1 MPANLSPEYKNAQH
15 AFRRAREP
23 QEKLE
28 CLREMLRTIPK
39 HKGTEHLQADI
50 KTRIKELTEE
60 LGGPRKGAARGGPE
74 LAIRPEGAAQVALIG
89 PPNAGKSSLH
99 ARLTGSHAVVGPYPF
114 ATKFPLPGMLPHED
128 VQFQLVDLPP
138 VSADYIEAWMGGA
151 LHNADAVLLVVDL
164 SDPDCIDE
172 LEAVER
178 RLEEKKVDLVA
189 RIPGRTDAVLE
200 VPHDG
205 NPEEPPEEAF
215 EDPFRVRLPALL
227 VASKADLYGDPEAEL
242 ATFRELAPDPFVSL
256 AVSTESG
263 QGIDELGAA
272 LFELLEVVRVYSK
285 MPHHPADMSKPFTLR
300 RGGTVRDVAQQVHRG
315 LATDLKFARVWGP
328 SAEFDGQQVS
338 GDHVVKDKDVVE
350 LHW

>member
-1 MPANLSPEYKNAQH
+1 MPANLSPEYKNAQD

-23 QEKLE
+23 QEKLQ

-50 KTRIKELTEE
+50 KTRIKEMTEE

-89 PPNAGKSSLH
+89 PPNAGKSTLH
-99 ARLTGSHAVVGPYPF
+99 VRLTGSHAVVGPYPF
-114 ATKFPLPGMLPHED
+114 ATKFPLPGMLPFED

-138 VSADYIEAWMGGA
+138 VSADYIEPWMGGT
-151 LHNADAVLLVVDL
+151 LQNADAVLLVVDL
-164 SDPDCIDE
+164 SDPDCVDE

-178 RLEEKKVDLVA
+178 RLKEKKVDLVA
-189 RIPGRTDAVLE
+189 RIPGRSDALLE
-200 VPHDG
+200 VPGDG
-205 NPEEPPEEAF
+205 APAASEETL

-227 VASKADLYGDPEAEL
+227 VASKADLYSDPEAEL
-242 ATFRELAPDPFVSL
+242 ETFRELAPDPFVSL
-256 AVSTESG
+256 AVSTENG
-263 QGIDELGAA
+263 LGLDALGPA

-285 MPHHPADMSKPFTLR
+285 MPGHPPDMSKPFTLR
-300 RGGTVRDVAQQVHRG
+300 RGGTVREVAQQVHRG
-315 LATDLKFARVWGP
+315 LASDLKFARVWGP
-328 SAEFDGQQVS
+328 SSEFDGQQVS
-338 GDHVVKDKDVVE
+338 GDHVVEDRDVVE